1 MSYSRSSIKLSF
13 IVMLFSAAS
22 VVASVEISVDS
33 IEINESGG
41 SFVVSAIVDE
51 PTDVGVYG
59 INMQFGSFGP
69 AIDNVVYDAKNLL
82 EGMSELG
89 TNFGTSAHPATLNS
103 GDIVRYVALS
113 NGSTVIS
120 GSQALMQVDF
130 SLEPGFPP
138 GDLFDVSFLALEDQP
153 TVRVI
158 VGDGPVIL
166 PPTITITSDQLP
178 FEPCDLNLDGVCNA
192 GDIDLL
198 STEIRGGSP
207 DVQRFD
213 LNDDSVVDN
222 SDRLVWIGDLM
233 NTFVGDADLDGE
245 FDSGD
250 FVQVFTSN
258 QYEDGIAGNS
268 TWATGDWN
276 GDADFDSGDFVAAFT
291 EGGYEKGPKPAALV
305 PESHSSA
312 SLLVCISLL
321 FRVMISRRR

>member
-1 MSYSRSSIKLSF
+1 MRYSLVFKSVALVGALSICSTCISAPIELS
-13 IVMLFSAAS
+13 IGA
-22 VVASVEISVDS
+22 ISVDA
-33 IEINESGG
+33 SGG
-41 SFVVSAIVDE
+41 SFVVSATAPE
-51 PTDVGVYG
+51 PTEIGAYDIGLMFQDYNS
-59 INMQFGSFGP
+59 IESLT
-69 AIDNVVYDAKNLL
+69 YDATNLAAS
-82 EGMSELG
+82 MSELG
-89 TNFGTSAHPATLNS
+89 ELFGTTPHPADLS
-103 GDIVRYVALS
+103 DASLVRFAS
-113 NGSTVIS
+113 FGFQTVTPEPI
-120 GSQALMQVDF
+120 QLMRVDF
-130 SLEPGFPP
+130 TVPDSFSVDDSYSVLLFEPEIGSEPAIF
-138 GDLFDVSFLALEDQP
+138 AR
-153 TVRVI
+153 T
-158 VGDGPVIL
+158 
-166 PPTITITSDQLP
+166 PTIITGLP
-178 FEPCDLNLDGVCNA
+178 DIPACDLNLDGICNA

-198 STEIRGGSP
+198 SAEIRGGSP

-213 LNDDSVVDN
+213 LNNDSVVDN

-258 QYEDGIAGNS
+258 QYEDDIAGNS

-312 SLLVCISLL
+312 ALLVCISLL